1 LIDLKVIKIKTNEM
15 IKYNSPGS
23 LKESKIDL
31 SSNRLIIPKTSTTIM
46 NLNMFNWKFGYLNK
60 RILIK
65 NNIDNISEKK

>member
-1 LIDLKVIKIKTNEM
+1 M

-31 SSNRLIIPKTSTTIM
+31 WTNRLIIPKTSNTIM
-46 NLNMFNWKFGYLNK
+46 NLNTFNCTFEYLNK
-60 RILIK
+60 RILTK